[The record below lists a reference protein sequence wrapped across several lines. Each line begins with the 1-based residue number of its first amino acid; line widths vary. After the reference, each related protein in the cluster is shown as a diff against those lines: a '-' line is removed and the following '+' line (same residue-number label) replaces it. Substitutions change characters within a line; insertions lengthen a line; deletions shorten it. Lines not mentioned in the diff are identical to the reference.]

1 VFRYAEVLVDVANR
15 RLDQSYYYLI
25 PESFDLKIGMRVL
38 VNLRHRMVQGLVV
51 NMTDDLPDELALVK
65 FKPVLEI
72 VDKDSLIPPDLIE
85 LAHWLAQTTIC
96 SVAQSLH
103 TVWPLLKG
111 KAEEWVILLA
121 ALEDSD
127 VQTLQ
132 WLDPD
137 AFRAIK
143 VLTRARSKEISL
155 KTFLKRADISGAML
169 EKLLQHGWVKK
180 ETRFV
185 VRGGGSEIKI
195 AQKKEP
201 PAGSFSENQLKEH
214 QEDTLPSQTWSAGL
228 LADYLYEELGAKEH
242 NTSTGRTYELTG
254 EQVRT
259 VKNVLTAL
267 AEGSSQTVLL
277 HGVTG
282 SGKTDVYL
290 ELIAHVLAQGGDAIL
305 LVPEISL
312 TSQVAGYF
320 ETQFGDRVIIL
331 HSGLR
336 PREKMKAW
344 EHILAGQKR
353 IVIGARSA
361 VFAPLPNLRL
371 IILDEEHDGAYKQ
384 DENPKYHA
392 RDVARQRMEQL
403 KGVVLLGSATPSLEA
418 YAAAQSGKISLLT
431 MTRRIG
437 ESILPPVEI
446 VDMRKELLTGN
457 RGIFS
462 LLLQKKLRERLEW
475 GEQSMLFLNRR
486 GYSTFV
492 ACRECGYVVSCPNCD
507 IALTYHSQGQAMR
520 CHYCNHKEL
529 PPLTCPECAS
539 RYIRFFGQGTQR
551 VEEELQ
557 GLLPEA
563 SILRLDFDTTRSGEA
578 HRLILESFRRQ
589 EASILVGTQMMAK
602 GLDFSNVTLVGV
614 ITADQTLNMP
624 DFRARERTFQLLTQV
639 AGRAGRSTKPGE
651 VVIQTYSPTDGAI
664 VRAARHD
671 FQGFFREEI
680 RYRKERKYPP
690 YTHIVRVLL
699 LHEKEERVIKGA
711 NDLWACLKQGMQDPK
726 FGNNELGIL
735 GPAPAVLSR
744 LKNQWRWQ
752 ISVKGR
758 RLDLLR
764 AFLHQGVQRFS
775 QGSASRG
782 VILNIEVDPL
792 SN

>member
-1 VFRYAEVLVDVANR
+1 MFRYAEVLIDVAHR
-15 RLDQSYYYLI
+15 RLDQTYHYLI
-25 PESFDLKIGMRVL
+25 PESLDLKIGMRVL
-38 VNLRHRMVQGLVV
+38 VTLQNRKVQGLVV
-51 NMTDDLPDELALVK
+51 NVTNDLPDELASVNL
-65 FKPVLEI
+65 KPVLEG
-72 VDKDSLIPPDLIE
+72 VDKGSLVPPDLIE

-103 TVWPLLKG
+103 TVWPLLNG
-111 KAEEWVILLA
+111 KVEEWVILLVS
-121 ALEDSD
+121 LKDPD

-132 WLDPD
+132 WLDSD
-137 AFRAIK
+137 AFRAIN
-143 VLTRARSKEISL
+143 VLNRARSKGISL
-155 KTFLKRADISGAML
+155 KTFLKRADISGATL
-169 EKLLQHGWVKK
+169 EKLIQHGWVKK
-180 ETRFV
+180 EARFV
-185 VRGGGSEIKI
+185 SIGEGSVKKASLGGG
-195 AQKKEP
+195 
-201 PAGSFSENQLKEH
+201 FSEKPLNQEN
-214 QEDTLPSQTWSAGL
+214 
-228 LADYLYEELGAKEH
+228 GAKEH
-242 NTSTGRTYELTG
+242 EVSTGRTYELTG
-254 EQVRT
+254 EQATAVH
-259 VKNVLTAL
+259 NVLTAL
-267 AEGSSQTVLL
+267 AEGSSHTILL

-282 SGKTDVYL
+282 SGKTDVYR
-290 ELIAHVLAQGGDAIL
+290 ELIAHVLTQGGDAIL

-312 TSQVAGYF
+312 TSQVARYF
-320 ETQFGDRVIIL
+320 ETQFGDQVIIL

-344 EHILAGQKR
+344 EDILAGLKR
-353 IVIGARSA
+353 IVIGTRSA
-361 VFAPLPNLRL
+361 VFAPLQNLRL

-392 RDVARQRMEQL
+392 RDVARKRMEQL

-418 YAAAQSGKISLLT
+418 YAAAQSGKIRMLT

-446 VDMRKELLTGN
+446 VDMREELIQGN
-457 RGIFS
+457 RSMFS
-462 LLLQKKLRERLEW
+462 LLLQQKLRERLER

-492 ACRECGYVVSCPNCD
+492 ACRECGYVVSCTNCA
-507 IALTYHSQGQAMR
+507 ITLTYHSQGQAMR

-529 PPLTCPECAS
+529 PPLTCPKCAS

-578 HRLILESFRRQ
+578 HRMILESFRRQ

-602 GLDFSNVTLVGV
+602 GLDFPNVTLVGV
-614 ITADQTLNMP
+614 IAADQTLNMP

-639 AGRAGRSTKPGE
+639 SGRAGRSTKPGE

-664 VRAARHD
+664 VRAAQHD
-671 FQGFFREEI
+671 FQGFFWEEI

-699 LHEKEERVIKGA
+699 LHEKEDRVIKGA
-711 NDLWACLKQGMQDPK
+711 NDLGACLKQGMQDPK
-726 FGNNELGIL
+726 FGNDELDIL
-735 GPAPAVLSR
+735 GPAPAVLTR

-764 AFLHQGVQRFS
+764 EFLHQGVQRFYK
-775 QGSASRG
+775 GPASSG
-782 VILNIEVDPL
+782 IILNIEVDPL
-792 SN
+792 S

>member
-1 VFRYAEVLVDVANR
+1 MFRYAEVLIDVANR
-15 RLDQSYYYLI
+15 RLDQSYHYFI
-25 PESFDLKIGMRVL
+25 PESLELKSGMRVL
-38 VNLRHRMVQGLVV
+38 VTLQNRKVQGLVV
-51 NMTDDLPDELALVK
+51 NLTNDLPDELALINLK
-65 FKPVLEI
+65 SILEI
-72 VDKDSLIPPDLIE
+72 VDETSLVPSDLIE

-111 KAEEWVILLA
+111 KMEEWVKLMASIK
-121 ALEDSD
+121 DSD

-132 WLDPD
+132 WLDSD
-137 AFRAIK
+137 AFRAIT
-143 VLTRARSKEISL
+143 VLNRARSKAIPL
-155 KTFLKRADISGAML
+155 KIFLKRADISEATL
-169 EKLLQHGWVKK
+169 SKLLVQGWAKK
-180 ETRFV
+180 EVRFV
-185 VRGGGSEIKI
+185 SKGEGTLKKASNGGGSLEPEI
-195 AQKKEP
+195 
-201 PAGSFSENQLKEH
+201 LK
-214 QEDTLPSQTWSAGL
+214 D
-228 LADYLYEELGAKEH
+228 
-242 NTSTGRTYELTG
+242 RTYELTG
-254 EQVRT
+254 EQAT
-259 VKNVLTAL
+259 AVKNVLTAL
-267 AEGSSQTVLL
+267 TEGSSHTILL

-290 ELIAHVLAQGGDAIL
+290 ELISRVLAQGGDAIL

-312 TSQVAGYF
+312 TSQVARYF
-320 ETQFGDRVIIL
+320 ETRFGDQVIIL

-344 EHILAGQKR
+344 EDILAGLKQ
-353 IVIGARSA
+353 IVIGTRSA

-392 RDVARQRMEQL
+392 RDVARKRMEQL

-418 YAAAQSGKISLLT
+418 YAAAQSGKIRLLT
-431 MTRRIG
+431 MTQRIG
-437 ESILPPVEI
+437 ESVLPPVEI
-446 VDMRKELLTGN
+446 VDMREELIQGN
-457 RGIFS
+457 RSMFS
-462 LLLQKKLRERLEW
+462 LLLQQKLRERLER
-475 GEQSMLFLNRR
+475 GEQTMLFLNRR

-492 ACRECGYVVSCPNCD
+492 VCRECGYVVSCPNCD

-529 PPLTCPECAS
+529 PPLTCPKCAS

-557 GLLPEA
+557 GLLPET
-563 SILRLDFDTTRSGEA
+563 SILRLDFDTTRSREA
-578 HRLILESFRRQ
+578 HRMILESFRRQ

-602 GLDFSNVTLVGV
+602 GLDFPNVTLVGV
-614 ITADQTLNMP
+614 IAADQALNMP

-651 VVIQTYSPTDGAI
+651 VVIQTYSPTDAAI
-664 VRAARHD
+664 VRAAQHD
-671 FQGFFREEI
+671 FKGFFWEEI

-690 YTHIVRVLL
+690 YTHIIRVLL
-699 LHEKEERVIKGA
+699 LHEKEDRVIKGA
-711 NDLWACLKQGMQDPK
+711 NDLGACLMQGMQDPE
-726 FGNNELGIL
+726 FGRDELDIL
-735 GPAPAVLSR
+735 GPAPAVLIR

-752 ISVKGR
+752 ISVKGK

-764 AFLHQGVQRFS
+764 AFLHQGVQRFCK
-775 QGSASRG
+775 GPASSG

-792 SN
+792 S

>member
-1 VFRYAEVLVDVANR
+1 MFHYAEVLIDVANR
-15 RLDQSYYYLI
+15 RLDQSYHYSI
-25 PESFDLKIGMRVL
+25 PESLDLKIGMRVL
-38 VNLRHRMVQGLVV
+38 VTLQNRKVQGLVV
-51 NMTDDLPDELALVK
+51 NLTNDLPEELAFVNL
-65 FKPVLEI
+65 KPVLEG
-72 VDKDSLIPPDLIE
+72 VGKDSLVPPDLIE

-103 TVWPLLKG
+103 TVWPLLNG
-111 KAEEWVILLA
+111 KVEEWVILLA
-121 ALEDSD
+121 SLKDSD

-132 WLDPD
+132 WLDSD

-143 VLTRARSKEISL
+143 VLTRARSKGISL
-155 KTFLKRADISGAML
+155 KTFIKRADISGATI
-169 EKLLQHGWVKK
+169 EKLIQHGWIKKEARFVSIGEGSVKK
-180 ETRFV
+180 ASL
-185 VRGGGSEIKI
+185 GGGSLEREI
-195 AQKKEP
+195 
-201 PAGSFSENQLKEH
+201 
-214 QEDTLPSQTWSAGL
+214 
-228 LADYLYEELGAKEH
+228 
-242 NTSTGRTYELTG
+242 STGRTYELTG
-254 EQVRT
+254 EQAT
-259 VKNVLTAL
+259 AVKNVLTAL
-267 AEGSSQTVLL
+267 AEGSSHTILL

-282 SGKTDVYL
+282 SGKTDVYR
-290 ELIAHVLAQGGDAIL
+290 ELISHVLAQGGDAIL

-312 TSQVAGYF
+312 TSQVARYF
-320 ETQFGDRVIIL
+320 ETQFGEQVIIL

-344 EHILAGQKR
+344 EDILSGLKR

-361 VFAPLPNLRL
+361 VFAPLLNLRL

-392 RDVARQRMEQL
+392 RDVARKRMEQL
-403 KGVVLLGSATPSLEA
+403 RGVVLLGSATPSLEA
-418 YAAAQSGKISLLT
+418 YAAAKSAKIGLLT
-431 MTRRIG
+431 MTQRIG
-437 ESILPPVEI
+437 ESVLPPVEI
-446 VDMRKELLTGN
+446 VDMREELIHGN
-457 RGIFS
+457 RSVFS
-462 LLLQKKLRERLEW
+462 LMLQQKLRERLER

-529 PPLTCPECAS
+529 PPLTCPKCAS

-557 GLLPEA
+557 GLLPEV

-578 HRLILESFRRQ
+578 HRMILESFRRQ

-602 GLDFSNVTLVGV
+602 GLDFPNVTLVGV
-614 ITADQTLNMP
+614 IAADQTLNMP

-664 VRAARHD
+664 IRAAQHD
-671 FQGFFREEI
+671 FQGFFWEEI

-699 LHEKEERVIKGA
+699 LHEKEDRVIKGA
-711 NDLWACLKQGMQDPK
+711 NDLGACLKQGMQDPK
-726 FGNNELGIL
+726 FGNNELDIL
-735 GPAPAVLSR
+735 GPAPAVLTR

-764 AFLHQGVQRFS
+764 AFLHQGVQRFYK
-775 QGSASRG
+775 GPASSG

-792 SN
+792 S

>member
-1 VFRYAEVLVDVANR
+1 MFRYAEVLIDVAHR
-15 RLDQSYYYLI
+15 RLDQSYHYSI
-25 PESFDLKIGMRVL
+25 PESLDLKSGMRVVVPL
-38 VNLRHRMVQGLVV
+38 QNRKVQGLIV
-51 NMTDDLPDELALVK
+51 NVTNDLPDELASVNL
-65 FKPVLEI
+65 KPVLER
-72 VDKDSLIPPDLIE
+72 VDKDSLVPQDLIE

-111 KAEEWVILLA
+111 KVEEWIIPLA
-121 ALEDSD
+121 SLQDSD
-127 VQTLQ
+127 VQALQ
-132 WLDPD
+132 WLDLD

-143 VLTRARSKEISL
+143 VLNRARSNGISL
-155 KTFLKRADISGAML
+155 KTFIKRADISVATL
-169 EKLLQHGWVKK
+169 EKLIQHGWAKKEARFVSIGEGSVKK
-180 ETRFV
+180 V
-185 VRGGGSEIKI
+185 SLGGGSL
-195 AQKKEP
+195 EP
-201 PAGSFSENQLKEH
+201 GFSR
-214 QEDTLPSQTWSAGL
+214 
-228 LADYLYEELGAKEH
+228 
-242 NTSTGRTYELTG
+242 GRTYELTG
-254 EQVRT
+254 EQAT
-259 VKNVLTAL
+259 AVKNVLTAL
-267 AEGSSQTVLL
+267 GEGSAQTLLL

-282 SGKTDVYL
+282 SGKTDVYR
-290 ELIAHVLAQGGDAIL
+290 ELISQVLAQGGDAIL

-312 TSQVAGYF
+312 TSQIARYF
-320 ETQFGDRVIIL
+320 ETQFGDQVIIL

-344 EHILAGQKR
+344 EDILAGHKR
-353 IVIGARSA
+353 IVIGTRSA
-361 VFAPLPNLRL
+361 VFAPLTNLRL

-392 RDVARQRMEQL
+392 RDVARKRMEQL

-418 YAAAQSGKISLLT
+418 YAAAQSGKIRLLT
-431 MTRRIG
+431 MAKRIG

-446 VDMRKELLTGN
+446 VDMREELIQGN
-457 RGIFS
+457 RSMFS
-462 LLLQKKLRERLEW
+462 LLLQQKLRERLER

-507 IALTYHSQGQAMR
+507 ITLTYHSQGQAMR

-529 PPLTCPECAS
+529 PPLTCPKCAS

-551 VEEELQ
+551 VEEDLQ

-578 HRLILESFRRQ
+578 HRTILESFRRQ

-602 GLDFSNVTLVGV
+602 GLDFPNVTLVGV
-614 ITADQTLNMP
+614 IAADQTLNMP

-651 VVIQTYSPTDGAI
+651 VIIQTYSPTDGAI
-664 VRAARHD
+664 MRAAQHD
-671 FQGFFREEI
+671 FQGFFWEEI

-699 LHEKEERVIKGA
+699 LHEKEDRVIKGA
-711 NDLWACLKQGMQDPK
+711 NDLGACLNQGMQDPQ
-726 FGNNELGIL
+726 FGNNEIDIL
-735 GPAPAVLSR
+735 GPAPAVFTR

-764 AFLHQGVQRFS
+764 AFLHQGVQRFYK
-775 QGSASRG
+775 GPASSG
-782 VILNIEVDPL
+782 IILNIEVDPL
-792 SN
+792 S

>member
-1 VFRYAEVLVDVANR
+1 MFRYAEVLIDVANR
-15 RLDQSYYYLI
+15 RLDQSYHYLI
-25 PESFDLKIGMRVL
+25 PENLDLKIGMRVL
-38 VNLRHRMVQGLVV
+38 VTLQSRKVQGLVV
-51 NMTDDLPDELALVK
+51 NLTNDLPEELASVNI
-65 FKPVLEI
+65 KPVLER
-72 VDKDSLIPPDLIE
+72 VGKDSLVPPDLIE

-96 SVAQSLH
+96 SIAQSLH
-103 TVWPLLKG
+103 TVWPLFKG
-111 KAEEWVILLA
+111 KVEEWVIPLA
-121 ALEDSD
+121 SLKDSD

-137 AFRAIK
+137 AFRAIS
-143 VLTRARSKEISL
+143 VLNRARSKGISL
-155 KTFLKRADISGAML
+155 NTFIKRADISGTTI
-169 EKLLQHGWVKK
+169 EKLIQQGWAKK

-185 VRGGGSEIKI
+185 SLGEGSV
-195 AQKKEP
+195 KKESLGGRP
-201 PAGSFSENQLKEH
+201 LKPKI
-214 QEDTLPSQTWSAGL
+214 L
-228 LADYLYEELGAKEH
+228 
-242 NTSTGRTYELTG
+242 TGRTYELTG
-254 EQVRT
+254 EQTIV
-259 VKNVLTAL
+259 VNSVSVAL
-267 AEGSSQTVLL
+267 EEGSSQTILL

-282 SGKTDVYL
+282 SGKTDVYR
-290 ELIAHVLAQGGDAIL
+290 ELIAHVLDQGGDAIL

-312 TSQVAGYF
+312 TSQVAQYF
-320 ETQFGDRVIIL
+320 ETQFGDQVIVL

-344 EHILAGQKR
+344 EDILAGHKR

-361 VFAPLPNLRL
+361 VFAPLLNLRL

-392 RDVARQRMEQL
+392 RDVARKRMEQL

-418 YAAAQSGKISLLT
+418 YAAAQSGKIRLLT
-431 MTRRIG
+431 MTKRIG
-437 ESILPPVEI
+437 ESTLPPVEI
-446 VDMRKELLTGN
+446 VDMREELIQGN
-457 RGIFS
+457 RSMFS
-462 LLLQKKLRERLEW
+462 LLLQQKLRERIER

-507 IALTYHSQGQAMR
+507 ITLTYHSQGQAMR

-529 PPLTCPECAS
+529 PPLTCPKCAS

-563 SILRLDFDTTRSGEA
+563 SILRLDFDTTRSGDA
-578 HRLILESFRRQ
+578 HRTILESFRRQ

-602 GLDFSNVTLVGV
+602 GLDFPNVTLVGV
-614 ITADQTLNMP
+614 IAADQTLNMP

-651 VVIQTYSPTDGAI
+651 VVIQTYSPSDGAI
-664 VRAARHD
+664 MRAAQHD
-671 FQGFFREEI
+671 FLGFFWEEI

-699 LHEKEERVIKGA
+699 LHEKEDRVIKGA
-711 NDLWACLKQGMQDPK
+711 NELGACLIQGMKDLK
-726 FGNNELGIL
+726 YGNNEIDIL
-735 GPAPAVLSR
+735 GPAPAVLTK

-758 RLDLLR
+758 RLDILR
-764 AFLHQGVQRFS
+764 AFLHQGVQHFS
-775 QGSASRG
+775 KGPASSG
-782 VILNIEVDPL
+782 VVLNIEVDPL
-792 SN
+792 SS

>member
-1 VFRYAEVLVDVANR
+1 MFRYAEVLIDVANR
-15 RLDQSYYYLI
+15 RLDHSYHYLI
-25 PESFDLKIGMRVL
+25 PEFLDLKSGMRVL
-38 VNLRHRMVQGLVV
+38 VTLQNRKVQGLIV
-51 NMTDDLPDELALVK
+51 NVTNDLPDELEFVNL
-65 FKPVLEI
+65 KPVLER
-72 VDKDSLIPPDLIE
+72 VDKDSLIPPDLIG

-96 SVAQSLH
+96 SIAQSLH
-103 TVWPLLKG
+103 TVWPLLNG
-111 KAEEWVILLA
+111 KVEEWVILLA
-121 ALEDSD
+121 SLKDSD

-132 WLDPD
+132 WLDSD
-137 AFRAIK
+137 AFRAIN
-143 VLTRARSKEISL
+143 VLNRARSKSISL
-155 KTFLKRADISGAML
+155 KTFIKRADISGSTL
-169 EKLLQHGWVKK
+169 EKLIEQGWAKKEARFVSIGHGSVKK
-180 ETRFV
+180 AIMD
-185 VRGGGSEIKI
+185 GGSLEKPLN
-195 AQKKEP
+195 Q
-201 PAGSFSENQLKEH
+201 EN
-214 QEDTLPSQTWSAGL
+214 
-228 LADYLYEELGAKEH
+228 GA
-242 NTSTGRTYELTG
+242 TGRTYQLTG
-254 EQVRT
+254 EQAT
-259 VKNVLTAL
+259 AVKNVLTAL
-267 AEGSSQTVLL
+267 EEGSTHTILL

-282 SGKTDVYL
+282 SGKTDVYR
-290 ELIAHVLAQGGDAIL
+290 EVISQVLAQGGDAIL

-312 TSQVAGYF
+312 TSQIARYF
-320 ETQFGDRVIIL
+320 ETQFGDQVIIL

-336 PREKMKAW
+336 PRDKMKAW
-344 EHILAGQKR
+344 ENILAGHKR
-353 IVIGARSA
+353 IVIGTRSA
-361 VFAPLPNLRL
+361 VFAPLLNLRL

-392 RDVARQRMEQL
+392 RDVARKRMEQL

-418 YAAAQSGKISLLT
+418 YAAAQSGKIRMLT

-446 VDMRKELLTGN
+446 VDMREELIQGN
-457 RGIFS
+457 RSMFS
-462 LLLQKKLRERLEW
+462 LLLQQKLRERLDR

-492 ACRECGYVVSCPNCD
+492 ACRECGYVVSCPNCA
-507 IALTYHSQGQAMR
+507 ITLTYHSQGQAMR

-529 PPLTCPECAS
+529 PPLTCPKCAS

-563 SILRLDFDTTRSGEA
+563 AILRLDFDTTRSGEA
-578 HRLILESFRRQ
+578 HRMILESFRRQ

-602 GLDFSNVTLVGV
+602 GLDFPNVTLVGV
-614 ITADQTLNMP
+614 VAADQTLNMP

-664 VRAARHD
+664 LRAAHHD
-671 FQGFFREEI
+671 FQGFFWEEI

-711 NDLWACLKQGMQDPK
+711 NELGACLMQGMQDPQ
-726 FGNNELGIL
+726 FGKDELDIL
-735 GPAPAVLSR
+735 GPAPAVLTR

-764 AFLHQGVQRFS
+764 AFLHQGVQRFCK
-775 QGSASRG
+775 GPASSG

-792 SN
+792 S